1 MYICSHIVIRFFNLM
16 VANQIYNIEG
26 KVRGLENVE
35 YEKKEKEKEKEKEP
49 NRLLFNFF
57 AHGIAIAI
65 IIS

>member
-1 MYICSHIVIRFFNLM
+1 M